1 MLKSLQVATKVR
13 LGWGQ
18 MPREEARPEVR
29 VKMTTESMSL
39 GELLYWA
46 LMGEEAGVRG

>member
-1 MLKSLQVATKVR
+1 MQVLTKVKM
-13 LGWGQ
+13 GWGE
-18 MPREEARPEVR
+18 MPKRSAETEVR
-29 VKMTTESMSL
+29 VVMKTGLEGMTL